1 MWSSVVFFCELSGAH
16 DNTITPFKRDD
27 ELFRPLST
35 GTKLSRR
42 GGRAILTAL
51 GVRYPKENDISRRA
65 GEWAHS
71 RAATQTKN
79 SLWKNIVL
87 IWSQRCPN

>member
-1 MWSSVVFFCELSGAH
+1 MFFCELSGAH

-65 GEWAHS
+65 GKWA
-71 RAATQTKN
+71 RALLGSN
-79 SLWKNIVL
+79 SNQKFTMEKHCLDLVSAL
-87 IWSQRCPN
+87 P

>member
-1 MWSSVVFFCELSGAH
+1 MFFCELSGAH

-35 GTKLSRR
+35 GTRLSRR

-51 GVRYPKENDISRRA
+51 GVRYPKENDINGRA
-65 GEWAHS
+65 SGRVGTLLDS
-71 RAATQTKN
+71 N
-79 SLWKNIVL
+79 
-87 IWSQRCPN
+87 PNQKFTMEKHCLDLVSTLP

>member
-1 MWSSVVFFCELSGAH
+1 MFFCELSGAH

-35 GTKLSRR
+35 GTRLSRR

-51 GVRYPKENDISRRA
+51 GCVIQKRMTLAGGRASGHTLGQQPKPKIHYGKTLS
-65 GEWAHS
+65 
-71 RAATQTKN
+71 
-79 SLWKNIVL
+79 
-87 IWSQRCPN
+87 

>member
-1 MWSSVVFFCELSGAH
+1 MFFCELSGAH

-35 GTKLSRR
+35 GTRLSRR

-65 GEWAHS
+65 GGRVGTLLGS
-71 RAATQTKN
+71 N
-79 SLWKNIVL
+79 SNQKFTTEKHCLDLVSAL
-87 IWSQRCPN
+87 P